1 LRCSPVSV
9 PFDLT
14 CWYLNARRI
23 AEITGVTPIAPLG
36 ATDPHSARTAQLIQL
51 KNAAVA
57 WMKANGATPLEVL
70 LAEGKLAPGAIFT
83 HHSNFFFSGL
93 SKVAEARR
101 KGTPVKKPA
110 TAYSKLDE
118 SQSGGRLEFEF
129 HDEHLVSESSWH
141 ELAGQQRKFVLG
153 LVTDIQGGTIK
164 CVPYVIAN
172 IVNPHSPLQGDGGAW
187 YNHLE
192 VHVSQID
199 SFDKAHTIQDRLTKA
214 SLNALEDVPEAAIK
228 TAFAEIINEP
238 MVPKDWG
245 GEASDLFSS
254 RVVLEGKRI
263 STAFLLKGPAKFH
276 PMTPADLGKNG
287 DQIGRL
293 FSEPADLL
301 ILQHCHEVTV
311 AVRRQMRAYAQQ
323 MGNPRRFCIIDG
335 YDTLRV
341 LKAYGKCGFSVD
353 DAVRSGTS

>member
-1 LRCSPVSV
+1 MSV

-23 AEITGVTPIAPLG
+23 SEITGVTPVAPLG
-36 ATDPHSARTAQLIQL
+36 PPDSHTARTAKLNHL

-57 WMKANGATPLEVL
+57 WMKANGVMPLEVL
-70 LAEGKLAPGAIFT
+70 LAEGKLGPGAVFT

-93 SKVAEARR
+93 SKVAEAQR
-101 KGTPVKKPA
+101 KGKPVKQPA
-110 TAYSKLDE
+110 SAYSKLDE
-118 SQSGGRLEFEF
+118 WRSGGVLEFEF
-129 HDEHLVSESSWH
+129 HNEHLASDSSWH
-141 ELAGQQRKFVLG
+141 ELAGQRRKLVLG
-153 LVTDIQGGTIK
+153 LVTDIQGSRIK
-164 CVPYVIAN
+164 CTPYVIAN
-172 IVNPHSPLQGDGGAW
+172 VVNPHSRMPGDGGSW

-199 SFDKAHTIQDRLTKA
+199 SFEKAQVIQDRLTTA
-214 SLNALEDVPEAAIK
+214 SLSPLKNVAEADIK
-228 TAFAEIINEP
+228 AAFAEIINEP

-254 RVVLEGKRI
+254 RVVLDGQRI
-263 STAFLLKGPAKFH
+263 STAFLLKGPAKYH

-311 AVRRQMRAYAQQ
+311 AVRKQMRAYAQQ

-335 YDTLRV
+335 YDTLRI
-341 LKAYGKCGFSVD
+341 LTAYGKCGFQD
-353 DAVRSGTS
+353 NDAVKSAAS

>member
-1 LRCSPVSV
+1 MSV

-23 AEITGVTPIAPLG
+23 AEITGVTPVAPPG
-36 ATDPHSARTAQLIQL
+36 ATDSHSARTAQLMQL
-51 KNAAVA
+51 KNAVVA
-57 WMKANGATPLEVL
+57 WMKANSPTPLEVL

-93 SKVAEARR
+93 SKVAEERR
-101 KGTPVKKPA
+101 KSKPIKQPA
-110 TAYSKLDE
+110 AAYSKLDE
-118 SQSGGRLEFEF
+118 WQPGGRLAFEF
-129 HDEHLVSESSWH
+129 HDEHLVSDSSWH
-141 ELAGQQRKFVLG
+141 ELARQQRKFVLG
-153 LVTDIQGGTIK
+153 VVTDIHGVSIK
-164 CVPYVIAN
+164 CAPYVIAN
-172 IVNPHSPLQGDGGAW
+172 IVNPHSSIRGDGGPW

-192 VHVSQID
+192 VHVPQID
-199 SFDKAHTIQDRLTKA
+199 SFEKAQTVQDHFSKA
-214 SLNALEDVPEAAIK
+214 SLEPLKKVPEAHVK

-254 RVVLEGKRI
+254 RVVLDGKRI
-263 STAFLLKGPAKFH
+263 STAFLFKGPAKFH
-276 PMTPADLGKNG
+276 QMTPADLGKNG

-311 AVRRQMRAYAQQ
+311 AVRKQMRAYAQQ

-335 YDTLRV
+335 YDTLRI
-341 LKAYGKCGFSVD
+341 LKAYGKCGFAID
-353 DAVRSGTS
+353 DGMRSASS